1 MIERRSPL
9 ARHPKMMAE
18 HTGLNGNADPT
29 RLVLSERHGLT
40 VLQVTAFASVLA
52 QATAA
57 LTNALVLSAPAC
69 NRISGSAEK
78 SMRHVGPGV
87 WLLVGESAALPVIT
101 ELRTQLGA
109 LATVVDLS
117 HARCILQLKGVA
129 ANRTLAKYCGLD
141 LDISTFPTGSA
152 TNTRFGNI
160 GMHLARTSDLPTF
173 ELMVFRGYAEFVFEA
188 LCEGAAE
195 FGFRVEH

>member
-1 MIERRSPL
+1 
-9 ARHPKMMAE
+9 MMAE

-78 SMRHVGPGV
+78 SIRHVGPGV

-195 FGFRVEH
+195 FGFRAKP